1 MRRGPRLLLVAAVL
15 ALATVGLATP
25 ASALSCTVNAAQV
38 AIDVGAGET
47 AVIAQSNSAITLN
60 GAPCGTATVTTID
73 TIAVSSSGPP
83 QEVAIDLTGGPFAP
97 GMTDEGDGG
106 SEIEFTVAMPSGTF
120 RIVGS
125 NAADQIVIGAG
136 GINLNASET
145 TGDPDV
151 VITGSPQLALLG
163 GDGNDFLSV
172 GGGNGTGAVG
182 PAATIAGQAGND
194 RIGGG
199 IGGGQFDG
207 GDGADEADYAGAV
220 ALTLADLVSGV
231 VTHSAGGVDMLVA
244 IEDLTGSP
252 GDDVIH
258 GNDQANVLD
267 GAAGADVIVGGL
279 GDDTIDGGPGG
290 DTLDFSNAAAGIFV
304 DLGNNRASGEGTDTV
319 QGIEN
324 VVGSQFD
331 DNLTGD
337 AEANILAGGAGND
350 TIDGGDEDDTLLGG
364 DDVDTV
370 SFASS
375 STSIDVDL
383 GKGTASGAGADTLDG
398 FENVA
403 GSKKADTI
411 TGTKLANTLDGKN
424 GADAINGAKG
434 ADDVLGGNG
443 NDVLGGGN
451 DNDIIKGGNGK
462 DQLNGGKGTHDIC
475 KGGADPDSFVNCE
488 NFS

>member
-15 ALATVGLATP
+15 TLAAVGLATP

-73 TIAVSSSGPP
+73 TIAVTSSGAP

-106 SEIEFTVAMPSGTF
+106 SEIEFTIAMPSGTF
-120 RIVGS
+120 RIRGS
-125 NAADQIVIGAG
+125 SSADEIVIGAA
-136 GINLNASET
+136 GINLNAAET

-151 VITGSPQLALLG
+151 VITGPPQIVVLG

-172 GGGNGTGAVG
+172 GGGSGTGAVG
-182 PAATIAGQAGND
+182 PAATLAGEAGND
-194 RIGGG
+194 RLGGG

-207 GDGADEADYAGAV
+207 GDGQDEADYAGAV

-231 VTHSAGGVDMLVA
+231 VTHSAGGVDMLTAV
-244 IEDLTGSP
+244 EDLTGSP

-258 GNDQANVLD
+258 GNDQANVID
-267 GAAGADVIVGGL
+267 GAAGADVITGGL

-290 DTLDFSNAAAGIFV
+290 DTLDFSNAAGPIFV
-304 DLGNNRASGEGTDTV
+304 DLGNNRTSGEGTDTV
-319 QGIEN
+319 QQIEN
-324 VVGSQFD
+324 VVGSAFD

-364 DDVDTV
+364 DGVDTV

-375 STSIDVDL
+375 SASIDVDL
-383 GKGTASGAGADTLDG
+383 GAGKASGAGADTLDA
-398 FENVA
+398 FENVS

-424 GADAINGAKG
+424 GADSINGAKG

-443 NDVLGGGN
+443 NDVLLGGN